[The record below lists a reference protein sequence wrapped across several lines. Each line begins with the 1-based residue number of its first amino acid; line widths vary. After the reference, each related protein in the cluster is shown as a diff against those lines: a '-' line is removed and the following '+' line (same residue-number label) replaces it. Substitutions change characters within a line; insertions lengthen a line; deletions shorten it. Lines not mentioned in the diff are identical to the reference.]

1 MIRLLILSIIKFILG
16 AEAGASF
23 SWSAK
28 WQDKKPW
35 YSEIP
40 EALDA
45 LILAF
50 MATTT
55 IWMNLFPLD
64 RVLTI
69 GYDAYHLGLSI
80 GVLVFIASSAIAYA
94 GIQSA
99 TWMFLRWYSHSD
111 PNTTRES
118 STKPVVDW
126 VAEKFGWKLGDEGY
140 AWTASTVKGS
150 VICFPA
156 ALILAPIGGLMFAFG
171 YEIGSWFKRKGR
183 DKYLPKWMKPHAVAE
198 GMSFVNV
205 GIFYFVCGVLASHI
219 GALIT

>member
-1 MIRLLILSIIKFILG
+1 MIRLLILLVFKFILG
-16 AEAGASF
+16 GEAGASF

-35 YSEIP
+35 FSEIP
-40 EALDA
+40 ELVDA
-45 LILAF
+45 FILAS
-50 MATTT
+50 MAAYGWSFITDMTD
-55 IWMNLFPLD
+55 IWS
-64 RVLTI
+64 VSI
-69 GYDAYHLGLSI
+69 GFYGIGLSKGAVLFLMFM
-80 GVLVFIASSAIAYA
+80 GVAYA

-140 AWTASTVKGS
+140 AWVSATIKGT
-150 VICFPA
+150 IITLPA
-156 ALILAPIGGLMFAFG
+156 GGFGGLFFASG

-198 GMSFVNV
+198 GMSFVLV
-205 GIFYFVCGVLASHI
+205 GLYYYGFIEFIKWVTV
-219 GALIT
+219 